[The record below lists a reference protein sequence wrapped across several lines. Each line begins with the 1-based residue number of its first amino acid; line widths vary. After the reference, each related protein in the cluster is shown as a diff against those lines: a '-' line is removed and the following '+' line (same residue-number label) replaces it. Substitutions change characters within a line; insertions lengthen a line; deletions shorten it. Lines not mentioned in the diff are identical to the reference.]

1 MNRLI
6 LAMRF
11 LRRDSRSGE
20 LTLLMLALII
30 AVASSTAISL
40 FANRMN
46 RTMNFQAAEFL
57 AADMVV
63 SSPELI
69 HTHYLQQAKK
79 LNLKQSQTSEFSSML
94 IENEQ
99 FLLAGI
105 KVVSDNYP
113 LHGTLKVRQETYTQ
127 EQTLKHGPKKGE
139 VWIESRILSALQL
152 KLGDPLQI
160 GEIPLLVSH
169 IITYEPDKRGDLYSL
184 SPRVMMNAADL
195 SATKILQPG
204 SHVHHFYQFSGAEA
218 DIVKFKEWLKPQLT
232 ASQRLMD
239 IYDDRPKIGSALQ
252 KAERYLGLSSIVVVL
267 IAGVAIAMATRRF
280 SERHFNSTAIL
291 RCLGYKQNEVLQLF
305 LWQFLFIGL
314 IASFIGCILGWI
326 SQELLFQFL
335 RDLLPAQVADP
346 SFLAVLF
353 GMIIGI
359 VVLFGFAL
367 PPLLRLKQVS
377 PLRILQRDL
386 TPLPSSAWLVY
397 GLAIS
402 LLVLLI
408 SQYTQDVKMTLS
420 ILIVGMLSLSVL
432 GGLSYGLLGLTRLLL
447 PHVNLTWRFGL
458 QGLSKHQKSN
468 ITQILAFSMTLLAI
482 ILSFTVRTDLIRD
495 WQKQLPINAPNHFAL
510 NVFAEQKDQ
519 LALDLKEQGITIEN
533 FYPVVRGRLVAINTI
548 SVQQIVSKESQGER
562 AIHRDLSLTWGATL
576 PVDNKIVAGDTQQ
589 GRKPGLVSIEE
600 KLAKS
605 LKVVIGDRL
614 TFTIGNEQIEAQVD
628 SIRKVDWDTMQ
639 PNFYMFFSSGT
650 IEQFAHTYITS
661 FYLPAEKKLIL
672 NQLLKNYPAMT
683 ILDVDFILQQLT
695 RILAQLT
702 AAINYLLY
710 FALVA
715 GFLVLFSA
723 VYSTLDMR
731 IYEGVLMRTLGAKR
745 SFLQKIQWIEFS
757 ALGFISGFLA
767 VLMAQIIIY
776 GLYVW
781 ILKMDFNPNL
791 TLCLLFPIAS
801 ALFIGLAGFWGTRA
815 VTNQSPMQ
823 VLRQL

>member
-1 MNRLI
+1 MNKLK
-6 LAMRF
+6 LALRF

-57 AADMVV
+57 AADLVV

-69 HTHYLQQAKK
+69 KTHYLQQADK
-79 LNLKQSQTSEFSSML
+79 LNLQQSQTSEFSSML

-113 LHGTLKVRQETYTQ
+113 LHGTLKVRKDTYAQ
-127 EQTLKHGPKKGE
+127 EQILQHGPKQGE
-139 VWIESRILSALQL
+139 AWVESRILSALQL
-152 KLGDPLQI
+152 KLGDPLQV
-160 GEIPLLVSH
+160 GELPLLVSH

-184 SPRVMMNAADL
+184 SPRVMMNVADL
-195 SATKILQPG
+195 AATKILQPG
-204 SHVHHFYQFSGAEA
+204 SHVHHFFQFAGAEV
-218 DIVKFKEWLKPQLT
+218 DIVNFKQWLKPQLT

-239 IYDDRPKIGSALQ
+239 IYDDRPKLGSALQ
-252 KAERYLGLSSIVVVL
+252 KAERYLGLSSIVVIL

-305 LWQFLFIGL
+305 LWQFLLIGL

-326 SQELLFQFL
+326 SQELLFQLL

-346 SFLAVLF
+346 SYLAVLF

-408 SQYTQDVKMTLS
+408 SQYTQDLKMTFS
-420 ILIVGMLSLSVL
+420 IVVVGMLSLAVL
-432 GGLSYGLLGLTRLLL
+432 GSLTYGLLGLTRLIL
-447 PHVNLTWRFGL
+447 PHVSLTWRFGL
-458 QGLSKHQKSN
+458 QGLSKHRNSN
-468 ITQILAFSMTLLAI
+468 ITQILAFSITLLAI

-495 WQKQLPINAPNHFAL
+495 WQKQLPTNAPNHFAL

-533 FYPVVRGRLVAINTI
+533 FYPVVRGRLVAINNI
-548 SVQQIVSKESQGER
+548 PVQQIVSKESQGER

-576 PVDNKIVAGDTQQ
+576 PVDNKIVAGDAQQ
-589 GRKPGLVSIEE
+589 KRKPGLVSIEE

-605 LKVVIGDRL
+605 LKVVMGDRL
-614 TFTIGNEQIEAQVD
+614 TFTIANEQI
-628 SIRKVDWDTMQ
+628 
-639 PNFYMFFSSGT
+639 
-650 IEQFAHTYITS
+650 
-661 FYLPAEKKLIL
+661 
-672 NQLLKNYPAMT
+672 
-683 ILDVDFILQQLT
+683 
-695 RILAQLT
+695 
-702 AAINYLLY
+702 
-710 FALVA
+710 
-715 GFLVLFSA
+715 
-723 VYSTLDMR
+723 
-731 IYEGVLMRTLGAKR
+731 
-745 SFLQKIQWIEFS
+745 
-757 ALGFISGFLA
+757 
-767 VLMAQIIIY
+767 
-776 GLYVW
+776 
-781 ILKMDFNPNL
+781 
-791 TLCLLFPIAS
+791 
-801 ALFIGLAGFWGTRA
+801 
-815 VTNQSPMQ
+815 
-823 VLRQL
+823 

>member
-1 MNRLI
+1 MNKLK
-6 LAMRF
+6 LALRF
-11 LRRDSRSGE
+11 LHRDSRSGE

-57 AADMVV
+57 AADLVV
-63 SSPELI
+63 SSPTLI
-69 HTHYLQQAKK
+69 KTHYLQQAEK

-105 KVVSDNYP
+105 KVVSDSYP
-113 LHGTLKVRQETYTQ
+113 LHGILKARKGTYAQEKILQ
-127 EQTLKHGPKKGE
+127 HGPKQGE
-139 VWIESRILSALQL
+139 AWVESRILSALKL
-152 KLGDPLQI
+152 KLGDPLQV
-160 GEIPLLVSH
+160 GEISLLVSH

-195 SATKILQPG
+195 GATKILQPG
-204 SHVHHFYQFSGAEA
+204 SHVHHFFQFAGAEV
-218 DIVKFKEWLKPQLT
+218 DIVNFKQWLKPQLT

-239 IYDDRPKIGSALQ
+239 IYDDRPKLGSALQ
-252 KAERYLGLSSIVVVL
+252 KAERYLGLSSIVVIL

-305 LWQFLFIGL
+305 LWQFLLIGL

-326 SQELLFQFL
+326 SQELLFQLL

-346 SFLAVLF
+346 SYLAVLF

-408 SQYTQDVKMTLS
+408 SQYTQDLKMTFS
-420 ILIVGMLSLSVL
+420 IVAAGMLSLAVL
-432 GGLSYGLLGLTRLLL
+432 GGLTYSLLGLTRLLL

-458 QGLSKHQKSN
+458 QGLSKHRNSN
-468 ITQILAFSMTLLAI
+468 ITQILAFSITLLAI

-495 WQKQLPINAPNHFAL
+495 WQKQLPTNAPNHFAL

-519 LALDLKEQGITIEN
+519 LALDLKEQGVTIEN
-533 FYPVVRGRLVAINTI
+533 FYPVVRGRLVAINNI
-548 SVQQIVSKESQGER
+548 PVQQIVSKESQGER

-576 PVDNKIVAGDTQQ
+576 PVDNKIVAGDAQQ
-589 GRKPGLVSIEE
+589 KRKPGLVSIEE

-605 LKVVIGDRL
+605 LKVVMGDRL
-614 TFTIGNEQIEAQVD
+614 TFTIANEQIEAQVD

-661 FYLPAEKKLIL
+661 FYLPAEKKSVL
-672 NQLLKNYPAMT
+672 NKLLKNYPAMT
-683 ILDVDFILQQLT
+683 VLDVDFILQQLT

-723 VYSTLDMR
+723 VYSTLDAR

-757 ALGFISGFLA
+757 ALGFIAGLLA

-776 GLYVW
+776 GLYAWV
-781 ILKMDFNPNL
+781 LKMDFNPNL
-791 TLCLLFPIAS
+791 MLCVLFPIAS
-801 ALFIGLAGFWGTRA
+801 ALFIGLAGFWGTRS

>member
-1 MNRLI
+1 MNKLI
-6 LAMRF
+6 LALRF

-57 AADMVV
+57 AADLVV

-69 HTHYLQQAKK
+69 NANYLQQATQ
-79 LNLKQSQTSEFSSML
+79 LNLKQSQSIEFSSML

-113 LHGTLKVRQETYTQ
+113 LHGALKVRQETYAQ
-127 EQTLKHGPKKGE
+127 EKTRKHGPKQGE
-139 VWIESRILSALQL
+139 VWVESRILSALKL
-152 KLGDPLQI
+152 KLWDQLRV
-160 GEIPLLVSH
+160 GELPLLVSH

-184 SPRVMMNAADL
+184 SPRVMLNTADL
-195 SATKILQPG
+195 AATQILQPG
-204 SHVHHFYQFSGAEA
+204 SHVHYFYQFAGAEA
-218 DIVKFKEWLKPQLT
+218 DIVKFKQWLKPQLT

-239 IYDDRPKIGSALQ
+239 IYEDRPKLGSALQ
-252 KAERYLGLSSIVVVL
+252 KAERYLGLSSIVVIL

-305 LWQFLFIGL
+305 LWQFLLIGL

-326 SQELLFQFL
+326 SQELLFQLL
-335 RDLLPAQVADP
+335 RDLLPAQVAEP
-346 SFLAVLF
+346 SYLAVLF

-386 TPLPSSAWLVY
+386 EPMPSSAWLVY
-397 GLAIS
+397 GLAIG
-402 LLVLLI
+402 LLILLI
-408 SQYTQDVKMTLS
+408 SQYTQDLKMTFS
-420 ILIVGMLSLSVL
+420 IVAVGMLSLAVL
-432 GGLSYGLLGLTRLLL
+432 GGLTYGLLGLTRLLL
-447 PHVNLTWRFGL
+447 PHVSLTWRFGL
-458 QGLSKHQKSN
+458 QGLSKHRNSN
-468 ITQILAFSMTLLAI
+468 ITQILAFSITLLAI
-482 ILSFTVRTDLIRD
+482 ILSFTVRTDLISD
-495 WQKQLPINAPNHFAL
+495 WQKQLPTNAPNHFAL
-510 NVFAEQKDQ
+510 NVFAEQQEQ
-519 LALDLKEQGITIEN
+519 LTLDLKQQGVTIEK
-533 FYPVVRGRLVAINTI
+533 FYPVVRGRLVAINNI
-548 SVQQIVSKESQGER
+548 PVQQIVSKESQGER
-562 AIHRDLSLTWGATL
+562 AIHRDLSLTWGETL
-576 PVDNKIVAGDTQQ
+576 PADNKIVAGDAEQK
-589 GRKPGLVSIEE
+589 RKPGRVSIEE

-605 LKVVIGDRL
+605 LQVVLGDQL
-614 TFTIGNEQIEAQVD
+614 TFTIGNEQIDAQVD
-628 SIRKVDWDTMQ
+628 SIRKVDWDTMR

-661 FYLPAEKKLIL
+661 FYLPTEKKSVL

-683 ILDVDFILQQLT
+683 VLDVDFILQQLT
-695 RILAQLT
+695 QILAQLT

-723 VYSTLDMR
+723 VYSTLDAR

-757 ALGFISGFLA
+757 ALGFIAGLLA
-767 VLMAQIIIY
+767 VLMAQCIIY
-776 GLYVW
+776 GLYTWV
-781 ILKMDFNPNL
+781 LKMDFNPNL
-791 TLCLLFPIAS
+791 SLCLLFPIAS
-801 ALFIGLAGFWGTRA
+801 ALLIGLAGFIGTRA

>member
-1 MNRLI
+1 
-6 LAMRF
+6 
-11 LRRDSRSGE
+11 
-20 LTLLMLALII
+20 
-30 AVASSTAISL
+30 
-40 FANRMN
+40 
-46 RTMNFQAAEFL
+46 
-57 AADMVV
+57 
-63 SSPELI
+63 
-69 HTHYLQQAKK
+69 
-79 LNLKQSQTSEFSSML
+79 
-94 IENEQ
+94 
-99 FLLAGI
+99 
-105 KVVSDNYP
+105 
-113 LHGTLKVRQETYTQ
+113 
-127 EQTLKHGPKKGE
+127 
-139 VWIESRILSALQL
+139 
-152 KLGDPLQI
+152 
-160 GEIPLLVSH
+160 
-169 IITYEPDKRGDLYSL
+169 
-184 SPRVMMNAADL
+184 
-195 SATKILQPG
+195 
-204 SHVHHFYQFSGAEA
+204 
-218 DIVKFKEWLKPQLT
+218 
-232 ASQRLMD
+232 
-239 IYDDRPKIGSALQ
+239 
-252 KAERYLGLSSIVVVL
+252 
-267 IAGVAIAMATRRF
+267 
-280 SERHFNSTAIL
+280 
-291 RCLGYKQNEVLQLF
+291 
-305 LWQFLFIGL
+305 
-314 IASFIGCILGWI
+314 
-326 SQELLFQFL
+326 
-335 RDLLPAQVADP
+335 
-346 SFLAVLF
+346 
-353 GMIIGI
+353 
-359 VVLFGFAL
+359 
-367 PPLLRLKQVS
+367 
-377 PLRILQRDL
+377 
-386 TPLPSSAWLVY
+386 
-397 GLAIS
+397 
-402 LLVLLI
+402 
-408 SQYTQDVKMTLS
+408 MTLS